1 VQAIGLVF
9 KRGRP
14 DAIELGRQLRTWL
27 DARQRTV
34 LLEHAIAG
42 IDSAPSIDY
51 APTGLRYQ
59 TETALS
65 MLLPSAD
72 DLAQPT
78 SA

>member
-1 VQAIGLVF
+1 MN
-9 KRGRP
+9 RP
-14 DAIELGRQLRTWL
+14 SRTGFG
-27 DARQRTV
+27 TV